1 MGHVVKLTTNLL
13 LIHGAWAGRW
23 VWQTITPEFEK
34 LGYCVHAVDLPGN
47 GVDNTPAN
55 EVNIDTYLWFLSEQI
70 ANIEGPLVVVS
81 HSGAGV
87 LATALAEAMPERI
100 QAVVYIAGMML
111 PSGMGFSDL
120 TAGLEAEY
128 PEVTG
133 INPYLLWNDG
143 HDVSRVPLIAARE
156 IFFQDLDNETAISAA
171 QQLCAQPLGGL
182 ALMTCWTE
190 ENFGRVPRLYIEATQ
205 DKSVTLVAQREMQA
219 RVPGAQVVSLDTG
232 HAPQVGKP
240 VEVATAI
247 DQFLKTSG
255 DDEVK
260 EIPPLSVN
268 Q

>member
-1 MGHVVKLTTNLL
+1 MTTNLL

-23 VWQTITPEFEK
+23 VWQKITPEFAR
-34 LGYCVHAVDLPGN
+34 LGYRVHAVDLPGN
-47 GVDNTPAN
+47 GVDNTPAG
-55 EVNIDTYLWFLSEQI
+55 EVNIDTYLWYLSEQI
-70 ANIEGPLVVVS
+70 ANIEGPLVIVS

-111 PSGMGFSDL
+111 PSGIGFGDL
-120 TAGLEAEY
+120 TAELEADH

-133 INPYLLWNDG
+133 INPYLLWNED
-143 HDVSRVPLIAARE
+143 HSVSRVPLIAARD
-156 IFFQDLDNETAISAA
+156 IFFQDLDDKTAISAA
-171 QQLCAQPLGGL
+171 QQLCAQPLRGP

-232 HAPQVGKP
+232 HAPQVGLRAVAALRP
-240 VEVATAI
+240 RHPGASSRVEGGTAAHARHRW
-247 DQFLKTSG
+247 F
-255 DDEVK
+255 
-260 EIPPLSVN
+260 
-268 Q
+268 

>member
-1 MGHVVKLTTNLL
+1 MKLTTNLL

-23 VWQTITPEFEK
+23 VWNKITPQFAK
-34 LGYCVHAVDLPGN
+34 MGYRVHAIDLPGN

-55 EVNIDTYLWFLSEQI
+55 EVNIDTYLWYLSEQI
-70 ANIEGPLVVVS
+70 ANIEGPLVIVS

-120 TAGLEAEY
+120 TATLEAEH

-133 INPYLLWNDG
+133 INPFLLWNED
-143 HDVSRVPLIAARE
+143 HSVSEVPLIAARNV
-156 IFFQDLDNETAISAA
+156 FFQDLDDKTAIIAA
-171 QQLCAQPLGGL
+171 QQLCPQPLGGL

-205 DKSVTLVAQREMQA
+205 DKSVTLVAQREMQK
-219 RVPGAQVVSLDTG
+219 RVPGAQVVSFDTG

-240 VEVATAI
+240 VEVAHAI
-247 DQFLKTSG
+247 DDFLHTRGGGEAS
-255 DDEVK
+255 ETV
-260 EIPPLSVN
+260 PLRVN
-268 Q
+268 E